1 MVHTLHVVERGHER
15 DASVSSEEERET
27 NSFTHLIS
35 SSVGFLVKLDH
46 QRTSQGGGE
55 FRQEQREIVTKIV
68 ELGERG
74 VGTKPWLRSL
84 LLRSSQFFISKKWSR
99 DP

>member
-15 DASVSSEEERET
+15 DASLSSEEERET

-68 ELGERG
+68 EWEREE
-74 VGTKPWLRSL
+74 WERSHGCDHC
-84 LLRSSQFFISKKWSR
+84 SCVVPSF
-99 DP
+99 